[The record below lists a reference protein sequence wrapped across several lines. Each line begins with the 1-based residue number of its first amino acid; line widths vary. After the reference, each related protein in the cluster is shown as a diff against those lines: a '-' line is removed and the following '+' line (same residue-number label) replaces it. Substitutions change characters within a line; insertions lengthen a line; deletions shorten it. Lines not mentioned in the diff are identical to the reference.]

1 MTEIKRRAKRLFA
14 GLLGLLMALSLLST
28 TAFAK
33 DGAATIVVTLPT
45 GDAVKDVDM
54 SDIMVTP
61 YLVLDQVNP
70 DETDPSKKQ
79 YEVTEGFKEFF
90 DHKDKELP
98 EEGFD
103 SDLVDAFANVSAGN
117 SVYLYYDGT
126 KLSATVATT
135 DPTDGKQYI
144 KFSGDNAK
152 ALDATYPEAELL
164 SRITSTGDQ
173 SILYTWIE
181 KYIKAKA
188 GTLNPA
194 KPESGVD
201 QNGTTMTISGLN
213 EGYYALLF
221 DNTPSAIVIKQG
233 ILIATKGT
241 DAEMELKYETPPLE
255 KTVKNKDHTTPATEN
270 FGTETT
276 ADVGDELTY
285 QITTTVP
292 TLANSE
298 NLTIF
303 KMEDTMQNQQL
314 TGTMTLTLTKEG
326 EDTVS
331 YTATVPAIVQGTTSA
346 TASFTGNGKT
356 IATLTVNAYG
366 PNSSTGVNEQT
377 FIVDFKA
384 QNLSDDIAN
393 YQGYHVQLLYNA
405 MVTADAVQVNG
416 NDVKLYI
423 NNDDKPLED
432 STDVYTYG
440 IEVQKKFSD
449 GSTDKYDDVT
459 FTLYPDKDGSKD
471 DTALKF
477 MEVTNGETGS
487 YRKPVGSS
495 ETGDTVLKLDGSG
508 KLTITGLDVGTYWL
522 VETHT
527 ADGYSVSD
535 DIKIVLV
542 ANPDQKENLLQS
554 TAGTTDGTYAQ
565 LGGTGDNLATV
576 QNNEGSISLA
586 KFDVLNQK
594 GFNLPQTGGAGT
606 WMFTIGGILLVAA
619 AGVLF
624 ALSRKKDGSK

>member
-1 MTEIKRRAKRLFA
+1 MTEIKRRTKRLFA

-33 DGAATIVVTLPT
+33 DGAATIVVNLPT

-54 SDIMVTP
+54 SDITVTP

-70 DETDPSKKQ
+70 DETDLSKKQ
-79 YEVTEGFKEFF
+79 YEVTDDFKDFF
-90 DHKDKELP
+90 DHQDKTPP

-103 SDLVDAFANVSAGN
+103 SGLVDAFANVPEGN

-126 KLSATVATT
+126 KLSAKVAATKP
-135 DPTDGKQYI
+135 DDDQQYI
-144 KFSGDNAK
+144 EFSGDNAK

-201 QNGTTMTISGLN
+201 QNGTTMTISDLN

-255 KTVKNKDHTTPATEN
+255 KTVKNEDHTTPTVED

-276 ADVGDELTY
+276 ADVGDKLTY

-298 NLTIF
+298 NLTIYR
-303 KMEDTMQNQQL
+303 MTDTMQNQQL
-314 TGTMTLTLTKEG
+314 TGNMTLTLTKDG
-326 EDTVS
+326 ANPVS
-331 YTATVPAIVQGTTSA
+331 YTATVPAIAQGDTSA

-356 IATLTVNAYG
+356 IATLTVNTYG
-366 PNSSTGVNEQT
+366 LNSSTGVNEQT

-384 QNLSDDIAN
+384 QNPSDDIAN
-393 YQGYHVQLLYNA
+393 YQGYTVTLTYNA

-423 NNDDKPLED
+423 NNGDKPLED
-432 STDVYTYG
+432 STEVYTYG
-440 IEVQKKFSD
+440 IEVQKTFSD
-449 GSTDKYDDVT
+449 GGNNYSAVT
-459 FTLYPDKDGSKD
+459 FSLYTNDEYEKYKNEQESRAMTLYGSDGSYKTD
-471 DTALKF
+471 GTATG
-477 MEVTNGETGS
+477 VTSLELNT
-487 YRKPVGSS
+487 
-495 ETGDTVLKLDGSG
+495 TTG

-522 VETHT
+522 VENTT
-527 ADGYSVSD
+527 ATGYTASEP
-535 DIKIVLV
+535 IKIVLAAD
-542 ANPDQKENLLQS
+542 ANNKAQLDD
-554 TAGTTDGTYAQ
+554 DGTSAMIN
-565 LGGTGDNLATV
+565 GTGKNLATV
-576 QNNEGSISLA
+576 ANDTGSISLA
-586 KFDVLNQK
+586 KFEVLNQK
-594 GFNLPQTGGAGT
+594 GFELPQTGGAGT